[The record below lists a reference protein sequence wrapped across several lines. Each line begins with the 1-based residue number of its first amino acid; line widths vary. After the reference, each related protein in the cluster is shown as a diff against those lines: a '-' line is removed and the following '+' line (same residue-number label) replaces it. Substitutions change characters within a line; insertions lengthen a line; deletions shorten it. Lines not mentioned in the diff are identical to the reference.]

1 MLIVRRVAVIG
12 IVVVMNIDSR
22 YMTATDL
29 VSATSKLENATYL

>member
-12 IVVVMNIDSR
+12 VVIVVNIDGR
-22 YMTATDL
+22 CVTVTDL